1 MKINLNAAGYVNPS
15 NLSISANNKK
25 PNGVDFGKVFSD
37 VLGAVNESEKI
48 AQAND
53 VQLSIGNVDN
63 VHELRIDSMKADLT
77 LNFAIEVRNKL
88 VQAYKELMRM
98 QF

>member
-1 MKINLNAAGYVNPS
+1 MKVNLNAAGYVNPNKLSVS
-15 NLSISANNKK
+15 NHTPKT
-25 PNGVDFGKVFSD
+25 NGVDFGEVFSD
-37 VLGAVNESEKI
+37 VLGAVSDAEKT

-53 VQLSIGNVDN
+53 ARLAIGNAEN
-63 VHELRIDSMKADLT
+63 IHQIRIDSMKADLT